1 MRTINSLDP
10 SQKAA
15 LESAI
20 SGQSDSMV
28 IYGPPGTGKSHLIVS
43 LLFELAAKGKNVLF
57 VSQNS
62 EALNVIV
69 RMYKDLHKELGLGD
83 QDLSFLDFCWR
94 LNSSEQKRLKYLR
107 NIFNVR
113 TGKTTQ
119 NVNYV
124 SNISNG
130 TQLPPYN
137 PTYIELDPIKN
148 YNVQPNNIGPDELV
162 SASLKYLTP
171 STKASSTLHNYINVD
186 IRGIFKLLNDF
197 KDPDNNFANFNHP
210 TNQLKFFAKDNDQLT
225 LGPIRMYADT
235 ICTLSDIVKQQTLYQ
250 SLVETTTIQR
260 YLDDLS
266 QIANISQI
274 LDINQIATNPGLLQ
288 SLKTMSSDLIQ
299 LNASKCNVKKIDIPN
314 DFDYNAA
321 ATYKNELSS
330 VSSTQELHGLV
341 KERDSLARKL
351 KPLVQKFNFDPDATI
366 DDLITSCLK
375 ILDFDYREL
384 FSVTDIETFMD
395 FDETALSELITD
407 IKSFNQKGKMSQ
419 FFSLAPMSIRRFN
432 NTDSS
437 AILGN
442 EDFFQTILDTIAG
455 TGINVRTMEEI
466 SKRKISVNFNPI
478 DEVDQSCENLVAL
491 TNFLLK
497 VQKTTPAYLIRKNT
511 VKEILSD
518 CTAFH
523 HVATTIINTIEKTAI
538 KCNNTWEIAE
548 LIEQNKSNEAIEAK
562 INFYYSEYKD
572 LFKDST
578 REQFLY
584 NAQTLIDYL
593 GTNSGALSEAITRI
607 GNIPKNVLIDT
618 ERITELEEIL
628 KKTIDENIYSHD
640 FYTIKQNENLLTWQ
654 KRISTILDYGNFD
667 EFEAFTNQMSFIRK
681 VKDAITPANLKI
693 LYDLLSEDSISYDTF
708 AEHLINDTV
717 SSALYN
723 MPKSAIQKIPKNY
736 FKDFK
741 DATLESRRLRY
752 LKELSGLRANCAKEA
767 QQLSYFK
774 SWYGNSTMEKIR
786 NNTVRLIKTFPIVI
800 ATPNDVSKYVA
811 SLKGIF
817 NYVIFDEAS
826 QLLPGQALPSIYRAE
841 KAIIVGDPHQMP
853 PTSVSMIGATATP
866 VEDEDE
872 EIGESILDMAVNLPE
887 LKSHHLKIHYR
898 SESNKLFEPSL
909 TAIYNHDGIRPI
921 FEAKSDNLPIYIEDR
936 IGEDNERGFSAIIKR
951 IEHYL
956 HANPNA
962 SFCVLFSKG
971 SGDGSLY
978 EFKKYLETH
987 PESSEK
993 VMEMY
998 EEEKILMST
1007 VTNCQGIQGHHTII
1021 YLPSYNVISKMW
1033 FFNEKAGAYK
1043 RLNVS
1048 ITRQTK
1054 TLDIIMGNSKTEWIG
1069 VCQSLIQAQNTPPN
1083 TLLSANLLNSLL
1095 TNAGQAIDEEYLDH
1109 ELSKNVS
1116 IIDSPL
1122 TQGVYDKLTEH
1133 YQNELGK
1140 TLRIWCEV
1148 GWNIL
1153 IPDPEDFTIEH
1164 KNVGYRIDIGVYSIA
1179 KKRFILGV
1187 EMDGSTYHR
1196 DFDKDFSDLQRQET
1210 LERKGWKLYRIWSPN
1225 WLRDPNKEF
1234 ENLISVIDEEL
1245 KKEDPIET
1253 ATPDDSFYIP
1263 DLVSIEEDDM
1273 SDELITTPTITN
1285 PSIVEPEI
1293 EQIEIIKR
1301 SEVDDTT
1308 FELELIKAIDHHIRL
1323 GSPIKIATD
1332 SLGALTSI
1340 YIKNKEF
1347 DGLIGSEKAG
1357 GAIRKYKYSSITEFI
1372 K

>member
-15 LESAI
+15 LESVVN
-20 SGQSDSMV
+20 GQSDSMV

-43 LLFELAAKGKNVLF
+43 LLFELATKGKSVLF

-69 RMYKDLHKELGLGD
+69 RMYKSLHKELGLSD

-124 SNISNG
+124 SNIPNG
-130 TQLPPYN
+130 AQLPPYN
-137 PTYIELDPIKN
+137 LTYTELDPVKN
-148 YNVQPNNIGPDELV
+148 YNVQPNELGPDELV

-171 STKASSTLHNYINVD
+171 GAKASSTLHNYLNVD
-186 IRGIFKLLNDF
+186 IRGIFKLITDF

-235 ICTLSDIVKQQTLYQ
+235 ICSLSDIIKQQSSYL
-250 SLVETTTIQR
+250 SLVETTTVQR
-260 YLDDLS
+260 YLDDLR
-266 QIANISQI
+266 QIANISQL
-274 LDINQIATNPGLLQ
+274 LDVNQIAENPKLLQ
-288 SLKTMSSDLIQ
+288 SIETASLDLIR
-299 LNASKCNVKKIDIPN
+299 LNNSKYNVKKIDIPD
-314 DFDYNAA
+314 DFNYDAA
-321 ATYKNELSS
+321 SKYKNELLSAKTS
-330 VSSTQELHGLV
+330 QELSGLA
-341 KERDSLARKL
+341 KERESLERKI
-351 KPLVQKFNFDPDATI
+351 KPLIQKFNFDQDAKI

-375 ILDFDYREL
+375 TLDFDYREL
-384 FSVTDIETFMD
+384 FSETDIEAFMD
-395 FDETALSELITD
+395 LNETTLSELITD
-407 IKSFNQKGKMSQ
+407 IKAFNKKGKMSQ
-419 FFSLAPMSIRRFN
+419 FFSLLPMSIRKFA
-432 NTDSS
+432 NTESS

-455 TGINVRTMEEI
+455 TGIDIRTMDKAA
-466 SKRKISVNFNPI
+466 KRKISVNFNPI
-478 DEVDQSCENLVAL
+478 DEVDQSCDNLVKL

-497 VQKTTPAYLIRKNT
+497 IQKATPARLIEKNT
-511 VKEILSD
+511 VKEILLD
-518 CTAFH
+518 CDIFRR
-523 HVATTIINTIEKTAI
+523 VSKTIIGITEKENIEYS
-538 KCNNTWEIAE
+538 NTWDVAE
-548 LIEQNKSNEAIEAK
+548 LINQNSLNQSIESK
-562 INFYYSEYKD
+562 INSYYSEYRNI
-572 LFKDST
+572 FKNNAKEHFLDEAQKLLNYMST
-578 REQFLY
+578 
-584 NAQTLIDYL
+584 NGNI
-593 GTNSGALSEAITRI
+593 LSEAIARI
-607 GNIPKNVLIDT
+607 GNIPKNTAVDT
-618 ERITELEEIL
+618 EKITELEEIL

-667 EFEAFTNQMSFIRK
+667 EFEAFTSQMSFIRK
-681 VKDAITPANLKI
+681 IKDAITPANLKI
-693 LYDLLSEDSISYDTF
+693 LYDLLSEDGIDYDTF

-717 SSALYN
+717 SSSLYN

-741 DATLESRRLRY
+741 ETTLESRRLRY

-1179 KKRFILGV
+1179 KKRFILGI
-1187 EMDGSTYHR
+1187 EMDGSVYHR

-1245 KKEDPIET
+1245 KKEDPVAVDHT
-1253 ATPDDSFYIP
+1253 DDDVYEPEAFT
-1263 DLVSIEEDDM
+1263 IEEDD
-1273 SDELITTPTITN
+1273 SASEPIAINAAPIIDTTEDSPAET
-1285 PSIVEPEI
+1285 
-1293 EQIEIIKR
+1293 IKR
-1301 SEVDDTT
+1301 SETDATT
-1308 FELELIKAIDHHIRL
+1308 FELELIKEIDRCARL
-1323 GSPIKIATD
+1323 GLPIRINTD
-1332 SLGALTSI
+1332 SLSGITPI

-1347 DGLIGSEKAG
+1347 DGITGSEKAG
-1357 GAIRKYKYSSITEFI
+1357 GAIRKYKYNSITEFT